1 MVELQDH
8 INRLR
13 IFDKHY
19 AENSEAIDRVLTD
32 SFDKWLEKNLSK
44 YERSLKMINI
54 QIISKCNLHCTFCRG
69 GMDKDIIKDLSR
81 VQTMSTDKFNTIVD
95 RCIEDGIRVIDLTP
109 AIGEVMLDKDL
120 FSKLDYLEGLEFVN
134 LFILTT
140 NLLKLTKDDII
151 KLSTYKKLLLT
162 VSIYGYDEES
172 YFLNT
177 NKKQFYGF
185 YENIKL
191 LYETIIHTTFNGK
204 IEFTM
209 RCGVPYNSAFPNKEM
224 YYILKAFKH
233 LGFSRINNN
242 EIKDINR
249 ANNLINSQTE
259 SKGRSGVCI
268 HGPGSGG
275 GITQSGDFLFCPFN
289 DITQKG
295 IMGNIFTTSLKD
307 ILSGEKMTELIS
319 KQTNN
324 IYDGICK
331 NCNETW

>member
-1 MVELQDH
+1 MTELQNH

-19 AENSEAIDRVLTD
+19 AENSEAIDKALTD

-44 YERSLKMINI
+44 YERSQKMINI

-69 GMDKDIIKDLSR
+69 GMDKDVIRDLSR
-81 VQTMSTDKFNTIVD
+81 VQTMPTEKFNTIVD
-95 RCIEDGIRVIDLTP
+95 RCVEGGMRVIDLTP

-120 FSKLDYLEGLEFVN
+120 FSKLDYLENKEEIN

-140 NLLKLTKDDII
+140 NLIKLTKNDII

-162 VSIYGYDEES
+162 ISIYGYSEDS
-172 YFLNT
+172 YFSHT
-177 NKKQFYGF
+177 NKKLFNCF

-191 LYETIIHTTFNGK
+191 LYETTIHTEFKGK

-209 RCGVPYNSAFPNKEM
+209 RCSIPYDNAFPNREM

-233 LGFSRINNN
+233 LGFSRINNS

-249 ANNLINSQTE
+249 ANNLINSQGE
-259 SKGRSGVCI
+259 SKVRSGVCI

-275 GITQSGDFLFCPFN
+275 GITQNGDFLFCPFN
-289 DITQKG
+289 DITQVG
-295 IMGNIFTTSLKD
+295 VMGNIFTSTLKE
-307 ILSGEKMTELIS
+307 ILSGEKMTELIH
-319 KQTNN
+319 KQKNN